1 MNLLTEL
8 VAFVVAIGV
17 LVVVHEYGH
26 YSVARL
32 CGVKVLR
39 FSIGFGRP
47 LLQWVSKKSG
57 TEWTIS
63 ALPLGG
69 YVKMLDERE
78 FADRP
83 NSISPDD
90 LPHAFNRQSVGKR
103 IAIVAAGPIAN
114 FILAI
119 VLLAVV
125 YASGVSEPA
134 AVVAAPPA
142 QSVAAQAGFQGGET
156 VLAVSA
162 ANGNG
167 MEQVRS
173 WADLRW
179 KLLSAAFDH
188 RHVVVAA
195 RDAHAGSASSD
206 YSLDLSHLES
216 KDLDDDFM
224 SRIGFEPGGGTLRI
238 AGVEPGSAAQQAGLQ
253 KGDRLSAI
261 DGHPVDSASSFIT
274 YVKAH
279 AGKPVQL
286 QILRGGPVPDV
297 NKDARKDANKDGS
310 LADDQSEAQNN
321 AANTATATTPQSLTI
336 AVTPAIQRD
345 EETGQQVG
353 RIGAALSAQGPSVEV
368 RYGLLESARLGAN
381 RTWDIGVYSLRMFGR
396 MLTGEASLKNL
407 SGPVTIADY
416 AGKSAR
422 LGPSAFLSFLALV
435 SISLGVLNLLPIPVL
450 DGGHLLYYAVE
461 AVTGKTVSDRW
472 QMVLQRAGLA
482 CIVALSAIA
491 LFNDLAR
498 LIHF

>member
-1 MNLLTEL
+1 
-8 VAFVVAIGV
+8 
-17 LVVVHEYGH
+17 
-26 YSVARL
+26 
-32 CGVKVLR
+32 
-39 FSIGFGRP
+39 
-47 LLQWVSKKSG
+47 
-57 TEWTIS
+57 
-63 ALPLGG
+63 
-69 YVKMLDERE
+69 
-78 FADRP
+78 
-83 NSISPDD
+83 
-90 LPHAFNRQSVGKR
+90 
-103 IAIVAAGPIAN
+103 
-114 FILAI
+114 
-119 VLLAVV
+119 
-125 YASGVSEPA
+125 
-134 AVVAAPPA
+134 
-142 QSVAAQAGFQGGET
+142 
-156 VLAVSA
+156 
-162 ANGNG
+162 
-167 MEQVRS
+167 VRS

-188 RHVVVAA
+188 RHVVLSA
-195 RDAHAGSASSD
+195 RDGHAGTASNAGSASSD
-206 YSLDLSHLES
+206 YSLDLSHLQS

-238 AGVEPGSAAQQAGLQ
+238 AGVEAGSAAQQAGLQ

-261 DGHPVDSASSFIT
+261 DGHPVDSASSFIA

-286 QILRGGPVPDV
+286 QIVRGGPVP
-297 NKDARKDANKDGS
+297 NAGKDSAQ
-310 LADDQSEAQNN
+310 ADDQGDAQNTAS
-321 AANTATATTPQSLTI
+321 AAATASASATPPQTLTI
-336 AVTPAIQRD
+336 AVTPAVQRD
-345 EETGQQVG
+345 DETGQQVG
-353 RIGAALSAQGPSVEV
+353 RIGAALAAQGPSVEV
-368 RYGLLESARLGAN
+368 RYGPIESARMGAN

>member
-8 VAFVVAIGV
+8 VAFIVAIGV

-47 LLQWVSKKSG
+47 LVQWVSKKSG

-78 FADRP
+78 
-83 NSISPDD
+83 SPDTIPASD
-90 LPHAFNRQSVGKR
+90 LPQAFNRQSVGKR

-114 FILAI
+114 FLLAI
-119 VLLAVV
+119 VLFAVV
-125 YASGVSEPA
+125 YASGVTEQTA
-134 AVVAAPPA
+134 IVAAPPA
-142 QSVAAQAGFQGGET
+142 QTAAAQAGFQGGEKI
-156 VLAVSA
+156 LSVSD
-162 ANGNG
+162 ANGSDT
-167 MEQVRS
+167 EHVRS
-173 WADLRW
+173 WSDLRW
-179 KLLSAAFDH
+179 KLLASAFDQG
-188 RHVVVAA
+188 HVVLSA
-195 RDAHAGSASSD
+195 RDGAGTYD
-206 YSLDLSHLES
+206 FPLDLSQLTS
-216 KDLDDDFM
+216 KDLDGDFM
-224 SRIGFEPGGGTLRI
+224 SKLGLEAGGSTLKV
-238 AGVEPGSAAQQAGLQ
+238 AAVEAGSAAQHAGLQ
-253 KGDRLSAI
+253 AGDQLRAI
-261 DGHPVDSASSFIT
+261 DGRPVDSAATFID
-274 YVKAH
+274 YVKAR
-279 AGKPVQL
+279 AGKP
-286 QILRGGPVPDV
+286 LRLTVAR
-297 NKDARKDANKDGS
+297 DAAAGH
-310 LADDQSEAQNN
+310 AQQ
-321 AANTATATTPQSLTI
+321 TLSLT
-336 AVTPAIQRD
+336 VTPALQRD
-345 EETGQQVG
+345 AQTGEEVG
-353 RIGAALSAQGPSVEV
+353 RIGAALSAQAPSVDV
-368 RYGLLESARLGAN
+368 RYGPLESVRLGAY
-381 RTWDIGVYSLRMFGR
+381 RTWDIAVYSLRMFGR
-396 MLTGEASLKNL
+396 MVTGEASLKNL

-461 AVTGKTVSDRW
+461 AVTGKAVSDRW
-472 QMVLQRAGLA
+472 QLVLQRAGLA

>member
-78 FADRP
+78 SPGTIAPAD
-83 NSISPDD
+83 
-90 LPHAFNRQSVGKR
+90 LAQAFNRQSVGKR

-114 FILAI
+114 FLLAI
-119 VLLAVV
+119 VLFSLVFAT
-125 YASGVSEPA
+125 GVNEPA
-134 AVVAAPPA
+134 AIVAAPAA
-142 QSVAAQAGFQGGET
+142 QSAAARAGFQGGEKI
-156 VLAVSA
+156 VSVSD
-162 ANGNG
+162 ANGSDT
-167 MEQVRS
+167 EPVRS
-173 WADLRW
+173 WSDLRW

-188 RHVVVAA
+188 SRVVLAA
-195 RDAHAGSASSD
+195 RDGGSTYD
-206 YSLDLSHLES
+206 FPLDLSHLS
-216 KDLDDDFM
+216 GKDLDDDFM
-224 SRIGFEPGGGTLRI
+224 SRLGLEPGGGTLQV
-238 AGVEPGSAAQQAGLQ
+238 AGVEPGSAAEQAGLQ
-253 KGDRLSAI
+253 KGDRLQAI
-261 DGHPVDSASSFIT
+261 DGRPVDSANTFIA
-274 YVKAH
+274 YVKGH
-279 AGKPVQL
+279 AGKPVR
-286 QILRGGPVPDV
+286 IEVLRGQADEGQPGEQGQQAQPAQRVTLTVVPQV
-297 NKDARKDANKDGS
+297 QT
-310 LADDQSEAQNN
+310 DD
-321 AANTATATTPQSLTI
+321 
-336 AVTPAIQRD
+336 
-345 EETGQQVG
+345 ETGEPVG
-353 RIGAALSAQGPSVEV
+353 RIGAALSAQAPSVDV
-368 RYGLLESARLGAN
+368 RYGPVESLRLGAY
-381 RTWDIGVYSLRMFGR
+381 RTWDIAVYSLRMFGR
-396 MLTGEASLKNL
+396 MITGEASLKNL

-450 DGGHLLYYAVE
+450 DGGHLLYYVVE
-461 AVTGKTVSDRW
+461 AVTGKAVSDRW
-472 QMVLQRAGLA
+472 QLVLQRAGLA

>member
-47 LLQWVSKKSG
+47 LVQWVSKKSG

-78 FADRP
+78 
-83 NSISPDD
+83 SPDTISESD

-114 FILAI
+114 FVLAV
-119 VLLAVV
+119 VLFAVV
-125 YASGVSEPA
+125 YASGVTEQSA
-134 AVVAAPPA
+134 IVAAPPS
-142 QSVAAQAGFQGGET
+142 QSAAAHAGFQGGET
-156 VLAVSA
+156 ILSVSD
-162 ANGNG
+162 ANGSDT
-167 MEQVRS
+167 EHVRS
-173 WADLRW
+173 WSDLRW
-179 KLLSAAFDH
+179 KLLGSAFDQG
-188 RHVVVAA
+188 HVVLSA
-195 RDAHAGSASSD
+195 RDGAGTYD
-206 YSLDLSHLES
+206 FPLDLSQLTG
-216 KDLDDDFM
+216 KDLDGDFM
-224 SRIGFEPGGGTLRI
+224 SKLGLEAGGSTLKV
-238 AGVEPGSAAQQAGLQ
+238 AAVEAGSAAQHAGLQ
-253 KGDRLSAI
+253 AGDQLRAI
-261 DGHPVDSASSFIT
+261 DGRPVDSAATFID
-274 YVKAH
+274 YVKAR
-279 AGKPVQL
+279 AGKP
-286 QILRGGPVPDV
+286 LRLTVV
-297 NKDARKDANKDGS
+297 REDA
-310 LADDQSEAQNN
+310 QH
-321 AANTATATTPQSLTI
+321 TPQTLTLT
-336 AVTPAIQRD
+336 VTPALQRD
-345 EETGQQVG
+345 AQTGDEVG
-353 RIGAALSAQGPSVEV
+353 RIGAALSAQAPSVDV
-368 RYGLLESARLGAN
+368 RYGPLESVRLGAY
-381 RTWDIGVYSLRMFGR
+381 RTWDIAVYSLRMFGR
-396 MLTGEASLKNL
+396 MVTGEASLKNL

-461 AVTGKTVSDRW
+461 AVTGKAVSDRW
-472 QMVLQRAGLA
+472 QLVLQRAGLA

>member
-39 FSIGFGRP
+39 FSIGFGKP
-47 LLQWVSKKSG
+47 LVQWVSKKSG

-78 FADRP
+78 WQDKQEKIP
-83 NSISPDD
+83 EGD

-103 IAIVAAGPIAN
+103 IAIVAAGPVAN

-119 VLLAVV
+119 VLFAAVF
-125 YASGVSEPA
+125 AGGVSEPSA
-134 AVVAAPPA
+134 IVAVPPA
-142 QSVAAQAGFQGGET
+142 QTAAAQAGFQGGET
-156 VLAVSA
+156 ILSVSD
-162 ANGNG
+162 ANGSDT
-167 MEQVRS
+167 EPVRS

-179 KLLSAAFDH
+179 KLLSAAFDQN
-188 RHVVVAA
+188 RVVLSA
-195 RDAHAGSASSD
+195 RDGGGTYD
-206 YSLDLSHLES
+206 FPLDLSRLTS
-216 KDLDDDFM
+216 KDLDGDFM
-224 SRIGFEPGGGTLRI
+224 SKLGLESGGGKLTI
-238 AGVEPGSAAQQAGLQ
+238 AGVEAGSAAQQAGLE
-253 KGDRLSAI
+253 KGDRLVAI
-261 DGHPVDSASSFIT
+261 DGRPVDSASTFIA

-279 AGKPVQL
+279 AGKPVHL
-286 QILRGGPVPDV
+286 EIVRGG
-297 NKDARKDANKDGS
+297 NEQNTGQNGG
-310 LADDQSEAQNN
+310 QSAAQGGK
-321 AANTATATTPQSLTI
+321 AQTMTLTI
-336 AVTPAIQRD
+336 TPAAQRD
-345 EETGQQVG
+345 GETGQEVG
-353 RIGAALSAQGPSVEV
+353 RIGAALAAQAPMVDV
-368 RYGLLESARLGAN
+368 RYGPIESVRLGAF
-381 RTWDIGVYSLRMFGR
+381 RTWDIAIYSLRMFGR

-461 AVTGKTVSDRW
+461 AVTGKAVSDRW
-472 QMVLQRAGLA
+472 QLVLQRAGLA

>member
-8 VAFVVAIGV
+8 VAFVVAIGI

-47 LLQWVSKKSG
+47 LLQWVSKKTG

-83 NSISPDD
+83 GGAAAISPDD

-119 VLLAVV
+119 ALLAVV
-125 YASGVSEPA
+125 YASGVTEPA

-142 QSVAAQAGFQGGET
+142 QSVAARAGFLGGET
-156 VLAVSA
+156 VLSISA

-167 MEQVRS
+167 MEPVRS

-179 KLLSAAFDH
+179 KLLNAAFDH
-188 RHVVVAA
+188 RHVVLAA

-206 YSLDLSHLES
+206 YSLDLSRLDS

-238 AGVEPGSAAQQAGLQ
+238 AGVEAGSAAQQAGLQ

-261 DGHPVDSASSFIT
+261 DGRPVDSASSFIA

-286 QILRGGPVPDV
+286 QIQRGGAAANGV
-297 NKDARKDANKDGS
+297 KDSGKDTSKEDEQGA
-310 LADDQSEAQNN
+310 AQNS
-321 AANTATATTPQSLTI
+321 AQNTPSSVQTLTV
-336 AVTPAIQRD
+336 AVTPAVQRD
-345 EETGQQVG
+345 EETGEQVG
-353 RIGAALSAQGPSVEV
+353 RIGAALAAQGPSVEV
-368 RYGLLESARLGAN
+368 RYGPLESARMGAH